1 MILIRKG
8 SCPQSWRTFA
18 RTPGAAFTSA
28 PKDDLRASLIREQGY
43 ICAYCMKRIDLGIDV
58 NGENKTRI
66 EHIKAESKS
75 LRENHPEETL
85 DYSNMVLCCNGESS
99 GQRHCDLNRRDR
111 DLHLSPLNSVDMK
124 NIRYS
129 SGDGTIKSSD
139 PSADNDLNNV
149 LNLNNSVLKANRLE
163 VLKVMINKM
172 SEGRWNRS
180 RMQTILAEYEKF
192 DDSGCKHSF
201 CGIVVWFLRKRLQ
214 RQ

>member
-75 LRENHPEETL
+75 LRENHPEETNSTGRSWCTQESIR
-85 DYSNMVLCCNGESS
+85 DYRMISS
-99 GQRHCDLNRRDR
+99 RH
-111 DLHLSPLNSVDMK
+111 HGYP
-124 NIRYS
+124 
-129 SGDGTIKSSD
+129 
-139 PSADNDLNNV
+139 
-149 LNLNNSVLKANRLE
+149 
-163 VLKVMINKM
+163 
-172 SEGRWNRS
+172 
-180 RMQTILAEYEKF
+180 
-192 DDSGCKHSF
+192 
-201 CGIVVWFLRKRLQ
+201 
-214 RQ
+214 